1 MSSVNFNQILEKKNI
16 IQILNLRFENENEF
30 SN

>member
-1 MSSVNFNQILEKKNI
+1 MSRVNFNQILEKKNM

-30 SN
+30 

>member
-1 MSSVNFNQILEKKNI
+1 MSRVNFNQILEKKNI

-30 SN
+30 

>member
-1 MSSVNFNQILEKKNI
+1 MSRVNFNQILENKNI

-30 SN
+30 

>member
-1 MSSVNFNQILEKKNI
+1 MSRVNFNYILEKKYI

-30 SN
+30 

>member
-1 MSSVNFNQILEKKNI
+1 MFRVNFNQILEKKNI

-30 SN
+30 

>member
-1 MSSVNFNQILEKKNI
+1 MSRVNFNQILEKQNI

-30 SN
+30 